1 MSKRV
6 WLPVKGGTVLLTM
19 RTVTVLLTAT
29 LLFDRRL
36 LSKITWPCHDE
47 TLDREIKEG

>member
-1 MSKRV
+1 MDFKRAIGRSRKSMSKRV

-19 RTVTVLLTAT
+19 RTVIVLLTAT

-36 LSKITWPCHDE
+36 LSKIT
-47 TLDREIKEG
+47 